1 MWHLLSFETDE
12 FGCFYLK
19 QSWFSWCFLCE
30 KCPAENWK
38 KNMTRL
44 QRSFLAALILMQ
56 IDFESKFLKLFHAIR
71 ISFLLPSNYSREH
84 SIDSICLR
92 FFLSSFLYNDSTLIL
107 HFCSSQG
114 DFFLLMFVFCR
125 FFCVR
130 FPSTKLD
137 FLSSLTHTWSLLA
150 LSQSHIITH
159 IITHIKTSHCHFASS
174 LHIIITSHHH
184 TSHHHF
190 TSSLHII
197 TSHHH
202 FTSSLHIISSH
213 HHHFKSSLL
222 FYSRNSLSR

>member
-1 MWHLLSFETDE
+1 MKNV
-12 FGCFYLK
+12 G
-19 QSWFSWCFLCE
+19 FSQQKTE
-30 KCPAENWK
+30 K

-107 HFCSSQG
+107 HFCNSQG

-137 FLSSLTHTWSLLA
+137 FFSSLTLGFLPPNLTFFLHSR
-150 LSQSHIITH
+150 TH
-159 IITHIKTSHCHFASS
+159 DHYSHCHN
-174 LHIIITSHHH
+174 L
-184 TSHHHF
+184 
-190 TSSLHII
+190 TSSL
-197 TSHHH
+197 
-202 FTSSLHIISSH
+202 TSSLTS
-213 HHHFKSSLL
+213 
-222 FYSRNSLSR
+222 